1 MDLLLLRHGIAED
14 RWDDDF
20 ARRLTDEGLLKCER
34 AGQGLATLGLAFTH
48 VFTSPLVRAVE
59 TARAVLRD
67 QPAEVL
73 EALANQ
79 PVPLLLEAL
88 RPLPPS
94 SVVLLVGHE
103 PQMSTTVETLLGT
116 RSGYIQM
123 KKAGLAWLE
132 VDLAQWPREPAL
144 LVSLLTPA
152 QLRGLAR

>member
-20 ARRLTDEGLLKCER
+20 ARRLTDEGVAKCR
-34 AGQGLATLGLAFTH
+34 QAGHGLARLGLTFTH

-59 TARAVLRD
+59 TAAAVLPD
-67 QPAEVL
+67 HPATEL
-73 EALANQ
+73 PALANS
-79 PVPLLLEAL
+79 PVVELLDAL
-88 RPLPPS
+88 RPLPLA

-103 PQMSTTVETLLGT
+103 PQMSAVVETLLGVQH
-116 RSGYIQM
+116 GFVQM

-132 VDLAQWPREPAL
+132 VDLTRWPREPAL

-152 QLRGLAR
+152 QLRGLGE